1 MCFYAPNEIYDME
14 QPHAAENGTRD
25 IQILAEHHKEAKRHQ
40 KRYCNHNLDFG
51 VQSHTL
57 TLYIGFQIVFIEL
70 RTDEPLMQSLRAFA
84 EAERCKEKK
93 RKGRQHRQNNTDC
106 TDTKSNKSKY
116 DP

>member
-1 MCFYAPNEIYDME
+1 ME

-25 IQILAEHHKEAKRHQ
+25 IQILAEHHKEAKCHQ

-57 TLYIGFQIVFIEL
+57 TFYIGFQIVFIEL
-70 RTDEPLMQSLRAFA
+70 RTDEPLMQSLLAFA